1 MTELTGPDAAAAQP
15 SPEWPEAPGAG
26 ITDSAVARALAR
38 LADLPQAPVAEHEAA
53 YTALHDELLEALN
66 DEHPDAVATDAQADA
81 GATGGGA

>member
-1 MTELTGPDAAAAQP
+1 MTELTGPDAATAEP
-15 SPEWPEAPGAG
+15 SPDWPEAPGAG
-26 ITDSAVARALAR
+26 ITDPAVARALAR

-66 DEHPDAVATDAQADA
+66 DEHPDEDADA